1 MVRGAGVSSDALA
14 NPREKTMKRKIA
26 ILIGHL
32 ISVAAVV
39 LLSNPLPASSALS
52 DGRSFRPQLPDARD
66 GDPLLAQEG
75 PLRERMREREQ
86 AKVKEVA
93 RDLEKNPKLLD
104 DPNYLEQHPRLANY
118 LKKHPEAKEKIKQD
132 PKGFFQHF
140 ENAAG

>member
-1 MVRGAGVSSDALA
+1 L
-14 NPREKTMKRKIA
+14 KRKIA
-26 ILIGHL
+26 ILTGH
-32 ISVAAVV
+32 IAAVAAVV
-39 LLSNPLPASSALS
+39 LLSNPPPASSAFQTGEAF
-52 DGRSFRPQLPDARD
+52 GRRLPDARD
-66 GDPLLAQEG
+66 GGLLLAQEG